1 MNESALLSMSGLE
14 AQIDQLLESLEQ
26 LKLENYSLKQKLSA
40 SIRERAELQQ
50 KTTQVV
56 TTIRKIITQLRE
68 EYHV

>member
-1 MNESALLSMSGLE
+1 MSESALLSMSGLE